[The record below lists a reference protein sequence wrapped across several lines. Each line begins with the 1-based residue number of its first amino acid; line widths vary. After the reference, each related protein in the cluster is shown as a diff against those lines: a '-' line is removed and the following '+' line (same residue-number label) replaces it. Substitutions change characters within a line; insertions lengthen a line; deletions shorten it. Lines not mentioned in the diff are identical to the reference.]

1 MNLLQEYEKWVTDK
15 SSVFKNIIY
24 IYIFF
29 LNQHLRCAQYKHSSN
44 TSIQRT
50 ATQYK
55 TSNAPDTDLTP
66 PTQEQNAKEKK
77 ENERESRV
85 GVPTAE

>member
-1 MNLLQEYEKWVTDK
+1 M
-15 SSVFKNIIY
+15 
-24 IYIFF
+24 
-29 LNQHLRCAQYKHSSN
+29 
-44 TSIQRT
+44 SIQRT

-77 ENERESRV
+77 ERESRV

>member
-1 MNLLQEYEKWVTDK
+1 MNLLQNYEKWVTDK
-15 SSVFKNIIY
+15 SSVLKNIIFWGVF
-24 IYIFF
+24 IQ
-29 LNQHLRCAQYKHSSN
+29 NQHLRCVQYKHSSN

-55 TSNAPDTDLTP
+55 TSNVPDTDLTP
-66 PTQEQNAKEKK
+66 PTQEQNAKEKR